1 MTDIAIKNQIEALRI
16 TTKEALKSKEASLQL
31 LINLRLV
38 SNRTARQSQSRTD
51 AKSIRKIKTS

>member
-1 MTDIAIKNQIEALRI
+1 MTDIAIKNQLEALRI

-38 SNRTARQSQSRTD
+38 SNRAASQSQSRTD
-51 AKSIRKIKTS
+51 AKSERKIKTS

>member
-1 MTDIAIKNQIEALRI
+1 MTDIAIKNQLEALRI

>member
-31 LINLRLV
+31 LINLRLI

-51 AKSIRKIKTS
+51 TKSIRKIKTS